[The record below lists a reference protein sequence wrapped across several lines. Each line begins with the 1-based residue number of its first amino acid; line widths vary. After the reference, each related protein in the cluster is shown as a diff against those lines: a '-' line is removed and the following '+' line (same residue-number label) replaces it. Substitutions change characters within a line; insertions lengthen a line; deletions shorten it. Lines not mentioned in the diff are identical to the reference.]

1 MSDLRKAAE
10 MALEALEMFCE
21 HGAILRP
28 LETKETLRQA
38 LAQPEQE
45 QKTPLKVLNLTVFT
59 ENRLR
64 NGRVYD
70 VETLQAMTNRD
81 ILAIPDMGKKA
92 LKEVMEAL
100 DVYAV
105 NMSQERV
112 DETAKGEHE
121 PVAWMHNFI
130 EGTVITHE
138 PADIDR
144 HPDRWT
150 PLYTAPPKREWVGL
164 TDEEIDAA
172 VKSCNTLDTYKY
184 FRAIEAKLKDKNS
197 G

>member
-1 MSDLRKAAE
+1 MTDLRKAAE
-10 MALEALEMFCE
+10 MALTALDALYVNDYSGYEISKHE
-21 HGAILRP
+21 SYIVDDAIQA
-28 LETKETLRQA
+28 LRQA

-92 LKEVMEAL
+92 LAEVLEAL
-100 DVYAV
+100 NAYAV
-105 NMSQERV
+105 NIKQERV
-112 DETAKGEHE
+112 DETAKREH
-121 PVAWMHNFI
+121 
-130 EGTVITHE
+130 
-138 PADIDR
+138 
-144 HPDRWT
+144 
-150 PLYTAPPKREWVGL
+150 EWVGL
-164 TDEEIDAA
+164 TDEDKQEAFDETQEASGGFWEFA
-172 VKSCNTLDTYKY
+172 EYL
-184 FRAIEAKLKDKNS
+184 EAKLKEKNC